1 MNKFY
6 SLIILFFLTF
16 YIVSCVKIKDNYEQT
31 QFSNYLYPYSSEN
44 SDVTCEII
52 IETKSDISK
61 TDIESSIPVL
71 KYNKSWLM
79 LLTQDDCMH
88 AAFSNTWAAINGKPL
103 YATYFYDIAHLVA
116 GDMPPGFYKL
126 GKTLGYTD
134 GTDKEVRFA
143 FTTTLAPENEWMDEP
158 SDVRLGYKSDYYRF
172 YKKNGLIW
180 DNVKSMLNFGIG
192 IAFHDVV
199 TDDVHN
205 VDSIY
210 THYEIAQNL
219 IRSKLNGRG
228 CKVLAEP
235 NGNYDYVKAA
245 LVYDDIQFMTAQGNA
260 KETLY
265 PFKVVGDLKKG
276 LFSRVFNNDPN
287 SLRPEI
293 ESNLNLPKE
302 NRKAI
307 HIGVHGTDFKWVS
320 FLEWINDKYGKDGDD
335 SVWFPSMEEY
345 YEYNYYRI
353 HSKIETAI
361 SGNVLKIKIHMPAGK
376 YFYYPSISLN
386 LKGLHPDNIQS
397 IQTSEVVTGFSFG
410 DYNEGTMLNID
421 CYKHLYERA
430 AFYCEQYVAN
440 PTDSNY
446 EDALYFINQLKDSDK
461 KQELLRRIS
470 F

>member
-1 MNKFY
+1 MIKFY
-6 SLIILFFLTF
+6 CFVLLISLTMSFI
-16 YIVSCVKIKDNYEQT
+16 SCVKVKDIYEQPV
-31 QFSNYLYPYSSEN
+31 FSNYLYPYDAEN
-44 SDVTCEII
+44 SEISFEI
-52 IETKSDISK
+52 LVQLKNNISESKIETYV
-61 TDIESSIPVL
+61 PAL
-71 KYNKSWLM
+71 KYNKGWLM
-79 LLTQDDCMH
+79 MLTQDDCMH

-103 YATYFYDIAHLVA
+103 YASYYYDIAHLVI
-116 GDMPPGFYKL
+116 GDLPPGPYNL

-134 GTDKEVRFA
+134 GTGKEVRFA
-143 FTTTLAPENEWMDEP
+143 FTTTLAAENEWMDET
-158 SDVRLGYKSDYYRF
+158 SEVRVGYKGDYYRF
-172 YKKNGLIW
+172 YKKNGLTW
-180 DNVKSMLNFGIG
+180 DNLRSMLNYGVG
-192 IAFHDVV
+192 IAFHDVA
-199 TDDVHN
+199 TEDTGN
-205 VDSIY
+205 VDSIVA
-210 THYEIAQNL
+210 HYKIAQN
-219 IRSKLNGRG
+219 IIISKLKGRG
-228 CKVLAEP
+228 CKILTEP
-235 NGNYDYVKAA
+235 NGRFKYVEAGYK
-245 LVYDDIQFMTAQGNA
+245 YDDIQFMTAQGNA

-287 SLRPEI
+287 SLRLEI

-386 LKGLHPDNIQS
+386 LKGLHPENIQS

-421 CYKHLYERA
+421 CYKYLYERA

-461 KQELLRRIS
+461 KKELLRRIG